1 MGRVGVGV
9 GVGLVSVC
17 ARERERV
24 LYSCLESNNKCALMK
39 KNINFF
45 NAFVGHPLICFRFQG
60 PEVPLHFFFCHAMP
74 PLSLSKYS
82 CDNCSN
88 FKAVVF
94 VMHKKKFKRVIV
106 LVCLDLDLTW
116 NKLVKCEL
124 TLKSELLNIYN
135 IEY

>member
-1 MGRVGVGV
+1 MRTDEEEHQFFQCLRGAPLNLFQIPG
-9 GVGLVSVC
+9 
-17 ARERERV
+17 ARG
-24 LYSCLESNNKCALMK
+24 S
-39 KNINFF
+39 
-45 NAFVGHPLICFRFQG
+45 P
-60 PEVPLHFFFCHAMP
+60 PFFFCHAMP